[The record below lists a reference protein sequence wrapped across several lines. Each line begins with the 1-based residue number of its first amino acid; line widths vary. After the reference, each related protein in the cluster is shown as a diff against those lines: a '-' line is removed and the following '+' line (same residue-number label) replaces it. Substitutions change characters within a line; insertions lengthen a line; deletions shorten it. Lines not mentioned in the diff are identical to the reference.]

1 MGAPGNRGRASE
13 VGLQSPPAR
22 AAADA
27 DRLDDA
33 VVAEL
38 GQRLAQMPAISS
50 SERLAG
56 VVLSATS
63 ASMRFRGAVM
73 CSIAFD
79 ASVLWMRAIAV
90 SVLSR

>member
-1 MGAPGNRGRASE
+1 
-13 VGLQSPPAR
+13 
-22 AAADA
+22 
-27 DRLDDA
+27 
-33 VVAEL
+33 
-38 GQRLAQMPAISS
+38 MPAISS